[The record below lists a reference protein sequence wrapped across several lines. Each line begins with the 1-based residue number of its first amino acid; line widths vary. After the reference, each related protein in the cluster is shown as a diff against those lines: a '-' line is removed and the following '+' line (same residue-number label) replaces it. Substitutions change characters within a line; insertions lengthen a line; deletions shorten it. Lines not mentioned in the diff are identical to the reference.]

1 MDVFYNLINQIASLS
16 ENETDEFLDNY
27 DKFLEVMLSNQELL
41 NDIKKE
47 MKLQNMNR
55 NDIVQEK
62 EALLVSIDRTIK
74 EVTMTEKQKELFK
87 KLNDIVHEI
96 YDKILEQGIR
106 ECINVPIELCHE
118 DAKVPTYA
126 HPYDAGFDFYLIED
140 INIKPGET
148 KIVRT
153 GIKMAIPSGY
163 ELQIRPRSGTS
174 LKTSLRIANAP
185 GTIDCGYP
193 DEIGILAWNTGT
205 KDLNFKKGERIAQGV
220 FAEPPKGEFQVV
232 TDLQQVVGANRKG
245 GFGSSGQ

>member
-27 DKFLEVMLSNQELL
+27 DKFLEAMLSNQELL

-106 ECINVPIELCHE
+106 
-118 DAKVPTYA
+118 
-126 HPYDAGFDFYLIED
+126 
-140 INIKPGET
+140 
-148 KIVRT
+148 
-153 GIKMAIPSGY
+153 
-163 ELQIRPRSGTS
+163 
-174 LKTSLRIANAP
+174 
-185 GTIDCGYP
+185 
-193 DEIGILAWNTGT
+193 
-205 KDLNFKKGERIAQGV
+205 
-220 FAEPPKGEFQVV
+220 
-232 TDLQQVVGANRKG
+232 
-245 GFGSSGQ
+245 

>member
-27 DKFLEVMLSNQELL
+27 DKFLEAMLSNQELL

-106 ECINVPIELCHE
+106 ECINVPI
-118 DAKVPTYA
+118 
-126 HPYDAGFDFYLIED
+126 
-140 INIKPGET
+140 
-148 KIVRT
+148 
-153 GIKMAIPSGY
+153 
-163 ELQIRPRSGTS
+163 
-174 LKTSLRIANAP
+174 
-185 GTIDCGYP
+185 
-193 DEIGILAWNTGT
+193 
-205 KDLNFKKGERIAQGV
+205 
-220 FAEPPKGEFQVV
+220 
-232 TDLQQVVGANRKG
+232 
-245 GFGSSGQ
+245 